1 MCDHGAFLRKWMSA
15 IQDSAPCLTNINT
28 SIEVFLFSY
37 YDICMKRLESQED
50 YLEKILQLSREK
62 ESVHAID
69 IARGLSFSKPSVSI
83 AMNKLKEL
91 GFIEINKKG
100 EITLTPE
107 GLIIAEKTLEKHETL
122 TQLLIN
128 LGVDEE
134 TAKED
139 ACRMEHDISDKTW
152 DAIKNHVKQNGR

>member
-1 MCDHGAFLRKWMSA
+1 MDWLA
-15 IQDSAPCLTNINT
+15 IQDAAPWLTNINT
-28 SIEVFLFSY
+28 SIEVFLFFY
-37 YDICMKRLESQED
+37 YDIRMKRLESQED
-50 YLEKILQLSREK
+50 YLEKILQISKEK
-62 ESVHAID
+62 ENVHAID
-69 IARGLSFSKPSVSI
+69 IARALSFSKPSVSL

-91 GFIEINKKG
+91 GYIEINNKG
-100 EITLTPE
+100 EITLTAE
-107 GLIIAEKTLEKHETL
+107 GLVIAEKTLEKHEML

-152 DAIKNHVKQNGR
+152 DAIKNHVKQNKK